1 MENAY
6 KIKKTSRF
14 ASVFQKIGPYLFL
27 TIGGIVMVY
36 PFVYS
41 LLGSLCSVEEYKAS
55 LLLPIPKHPWT
66 ELGNYAILFKAETDI
81 LFPMFLTVSRMV
93 VGFVVSVFVSSF
105 GGYVFA
111 KVNFKYKRIV
121 FTILLSSTMIP
132 GVAMMVPNFIWMS
145 KFPLVGGNNILGDG
159 GTGWVDN
166 PGVLYITGWVS
177 AYSIFLFRQCFVSLG
192 NDMAESGEIDG
203 ASFVRIVL
211 QLYLPLVRPIFS
223 MMILNT
229 FVANWNDY
237 MTSLIMLPSKTE
249 YRLLATTS
257 ATLMELFSN
266 PQRFGGADYPKTF
279 AIATVMMIPPLIVYL
294 LVQKQFVE
302 GLAMGAVK
310 G

>member
-1 MENAY
+1 MRKYE
-6 KIKKTSRF
+6 IKKTSPL
-14 ASVFQKIGPYLFL
+14 AAALQKIGPYLFL
-27 TIGGIVMVY
+27 SIGGVIMVY
-36 PFVYS
+36 PFLYS
-41 LLGSLCSVEEYKAS
+41 LLGSLSSMGEYNSS
-55 LLLPIPKHPWT
+55 LLLPVPRHPFA

-93 VGFVVSVFVSSF
+93 VGFTVSLLVSSF

-111 KVNFKYKRIV
+111 KVRFKFKRIV
-121 FTILLSSTMIP
+121 FTVLLSSTMIP

-145 KFPLVGGNNILGDG
+145 RFPLVGGNDILGRG

-166 PGVLYITGWVS
+166 PGVLYVTGWVS

-229 FVANWNDY
+229 FIANWNDY
-237 MTSLIMLPSKTE
+237 MTSLIMLPSKTQ
-249 YRLLATTS
+249 YRLLATTA

-266 PQRFGGADYPKTF
+266 PQRMGGPDYPKTF
-279 AIATVMMIPPLIVYL
+279 AIATVMMVPPLVVYL